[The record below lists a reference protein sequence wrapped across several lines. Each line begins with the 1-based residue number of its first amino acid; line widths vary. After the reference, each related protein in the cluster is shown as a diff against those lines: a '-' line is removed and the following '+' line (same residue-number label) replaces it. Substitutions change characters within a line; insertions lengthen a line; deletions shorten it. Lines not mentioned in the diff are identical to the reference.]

1 MAKRLTRKDK
11 EAIVILILGWSEA
24 DSGKLT
30 WDAIAE
36 AIAPIIEWQPTRQA
50 LNAHEQIKSPYQ
62 SVKKG
67 HSQKDQGE
75 KRPSCL
81 KVAGERIA
89 RLERENQMLKDINAK
104 YKQMF
109 VTWQYNAY
117 KRGLTEQD
125 LNERLPLID
134 RERTD
139 GEMR

>member
-1 MAKRLTRKDK
+1 MAKRLSRRDIET
-11 EAIVILILGWSEA
+11 IVSLILGWSES

-36 AIAPIIEWQPTRQA
+36 AIGSILGWQPSRQA
-50 LNAHEQIKSPYQ
+50 LNAHEQIKSAYQ

-67 HSQKDQGE
+67 HRQKVEGE
-75 KRPSCL
+75 KRPSSL
-81 KVAGERIA
+81 KIAGERIA
-89 RLERENQMLKDINAK
+89 RLEREVQMLKDINMK

-125 LNERLPLID
+125 LNERLPWID
-134 RERTD
+134 RERSD